1 MNNNPCEWLLDY
13 FNGQLDEVPRRKF
26 ENHLAQ
32 CQNCREELDELTMLT
47 KDLAF
52 IAEPVDPPSEMK
64 QRILGNVFE
73 TEKEEQQPALQQ
85 TAEKRRGN
93 GWIKPLLAAVLFASL
108 LGNANTL
115 LSKDEA
121 DNNAGEKRETI
132 DRLQTSVALKPGEGA
147 AFNGR
152 ATMVEKNDKTEMII
166 QAENLEPPEGSQVY
180 QVWLLEKGKPYRAG
194 TFVPNDDGLGAVT
207 YHLDQAGEHEWDTV
221 AITLEP
227 SDDSK
232 IPKGDIILSS
242 EL

>member
-26 ENHLAQ
+26 EKHLAE
-32 CQNCREELDELTMLT
+32 CRNCREELDELAMLT
-47 KDLAF
+47 KDLTF
-52 IAEPVDPPSEMK
+52 TAEPVDPPSDMK

-73 TEKEEQQPALQQ
+73 TDKEEQQPVLQQ
-85 TAEKRRGN
+85 TAEKRKRN
-93 GWIKPLLAAVLFASL
+93 RWVKPLVAAVLFASL
-108 LGNANTL
+108 LGNAYAL
-115 LSKDEA
+115 LSEDET

-132 DRLQTSVALKPGEGA
+132 DRLQTSVALKPGEGVP
-147 AFNGR
+147 FNGR

-207 YHLDQAGEHEWDTV
+207 YRLDEAGEHKWDTV

>member
-26 ENHLAQ
+26 ENHLAE
-32 CQNCREELDELTMLT
+32 CQSCREELDELAMLT
-47 KDLAF
+47 KDLAYTVT
-52 IAEPVDPPSEMK
+52 PVDPPSDMK

-73 TEKEEQQPALQQ
+73 TEKQEQQPAVQQ
-85 TAEKRRGN
+85 TSEKRKGN
-93 GWIKPLLAAVLFASL
+93 SWVKPLLAAVLFASL
-108 LGNANTL
+108 LGNAYTL

-121 DNNAGEKRETI
+121 ENNAGENRETI

-147 AFNGR
+147 PFNGK
-152 ATMVEKNDKTEMII
+152 ATMIEKNDKTEMII
-166 QAENLEPPEGSQVY
+166 QTENLEPPQGSQVY

-194 TFVPNDDGLGAVT
+194 TFVPNGDGQGAVT
-207 YHLDQAGEHEWDTV
+207 YHLDEAGEHEWDTI

-227 SDDSK
+227 SGDSK